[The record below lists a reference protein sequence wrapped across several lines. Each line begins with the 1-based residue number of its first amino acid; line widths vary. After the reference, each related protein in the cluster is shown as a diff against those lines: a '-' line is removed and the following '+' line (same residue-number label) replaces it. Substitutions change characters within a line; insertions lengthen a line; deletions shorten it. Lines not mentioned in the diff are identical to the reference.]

1 MTQREG
7 WVGRKVLKVYT
18 QKLLFLNLESVFTD
32 CKGNAMTSEWYLL
45 KVK

>member
-7 WVGRKVLKVYT
+7 WLGREVFKVYS
-18 QKLLFLNLESVFTD
+18 QKLLFLHLESVFTD
-32 CKGNAMTSEWYLL
+32 CKGNAKTSEWYLL